1 MLCQKRFRQF
11 LLIFW
16 KSSQANKVTVGA
28 ATSAN
33 YVTVTSTGLSTT
45 FVKTRIFTYP
55 GQTELIRTVLVT
67 HTSNSSGL
75 ELLRL

>member
-33 YVTVTSTGLSTT
+33 YVTVTSIELSTT
-45 FVKTRIFTYP
+45 FVKTRIFTHP
-55 GQTELIRTVLVT
+55 GQTKLIRTVLVT